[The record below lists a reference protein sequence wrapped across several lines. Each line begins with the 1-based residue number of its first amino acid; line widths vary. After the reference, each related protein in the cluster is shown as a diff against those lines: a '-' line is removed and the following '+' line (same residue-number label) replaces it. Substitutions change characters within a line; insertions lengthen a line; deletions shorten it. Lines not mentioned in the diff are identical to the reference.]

1 MEKINTS
8 QIIAEIAG
16 DLRLPVAVV
25 SDVVKA
31 HNYLILDT
39 LKNGNKASLS
49 PVGVLYPGRAK
60 TRPRADGTYRT
71 MARLKTTAKAK
82 KYLSGE
88 EEDI

>member
-16 DLRLPVAVV
+16 DLHLPTSVVA
-25 SDVVKA
+25 DVVKT
-31 HNYLILDT
+31 HNQLILDA

-49 PVGVLYPGRAK
+49 PVGVIYPGKAK

-71 MARLKTTAKAK
+71 MARIKTAAQAK

-88 EEDI
+88 EDI

>member
-8 QIIAEIAG
+8 QIVAEIAHM
-16 DLRLPVAVV
+16 LQLPEPVV
-25 SDVVKA
+25 NDVIKT
-31 HNYLILDT
+31 HNQLILDT
-39 LKNGNKASLS
+39 LKSGNKASLS
-49 PVGVLYPGRAK
+49 PVGVIYPGQAK

>member
-1 MEKINTS
+1 MKKVNTS
-8 QIIAEIAG
+8 QIVDEIAG
-16 DLRLPVAVV
+16 DLHLPVAVV
-25 SDVVKA
+25 SDVIKT
-31 HNYLILDT
+31 HNRLILDT

-71 MARLKTTAKAK
+71 MARIKTAAQAK

>member
-1 MEKINTS
+1 MKKVNTS
-8 QIIAEIAG
+8 QIVDEIAG
-16 DLRLPVAVV
+16 DLHLPAAVV
-25 SDVVKA
+25 NDVIKA
-31 HNYLILDT
+31 HNYLILDA
-39 LKNGNKASLS
+39 LKSGNKASLS
-49 PVGVLYPGRAK
+49 PIGVLYPGRAK

>member
-16 DLRLPVAVV
+16 DLHLPTSVVA
-25 SDVVKA
+25 DVVKT
-31 HNYLILDT
+31 HNQLILDA
-39 LKNGNKASLS
+39 LKSGNKASLS
-49 PVGVLYPGRAK
+49 PIGVLYPGRAK

>member
-25 SDVVKA
+25 NDVVKA
-31 HNYLILDT
+31 HNQLILDT

-71 MARLKTTAKAK
+71 MARIKTAAQAK

-88 EEDI
+88 EDI

>member
-8 QIIAEIAG
+8 QIVAEIAT
-16 DLRLPVAVV
+16 DLQLPTSVV

-31 HNYLILDT
+31 HNLLILDG
-39 LKNGNKASLS
+39 LKDGNKVSLS
-49 PVGVLYPGRAK
+49 PVGVIYPGKAK

-71 MARLKTTAKAK
+71 MARLKTTVKAK

-88 EEDI
+88 EDI